1 MAIITLAETKTILR
15 ISDDSE
21 DTFISAMIPFI
32 QDFVI
37 TYCNNTFEFKK
48 DDIYLETSGISFVA
62 STRKIVDEAD
72 GFVEAGFVDAM
83 EVKVFGSLYND
94 GIFLVDAVLAASL
107 ELDSAESLTD
117 EDEGLSVLIT
127 WVKFPQG
134 IKPAVA
140 KLIGYDIQNSISNRI
155 TSERVGNESYSYA
168 GEKGSGIY
176 PKELLNNFRI
186 WKRPHK
192 I

>member
-15 ISDDSE
+15 ISDSSE
-21 DTFISAMIPFI
+21 DTFISAMIPMI

-37 TYCNNTFEFKK
+37 TYCNNSFEFKK
-48 DDIYLETSGISFVA
+48 DDIYLETSGISFVS

-72 GFVEAGFVDAM
+72 GFIEAGFVNGM

-94 GIFLVDAVLAASL
+94 GIYLVDTVLAASL

-117 EDEGLSVLIT
+117 EDEGLTVLIT
-127 WVKFPQG
+127 WVKFPEG

-140 KLIGYDIQNSISNRI
+140 KLIRYEIQNSITDKASA
-155 TSERVGNESYSYA
+155 ERVGNESYTYDKNR
-168 GEKGSGIY
+168 GTGIY
-176 PKELLNNFRI
+176 PKELLNNFRT
-186 WKRPHK
+186 WKRPVK